1 MKYDAWFQCSNGCDE
16 RHSLH
21 EVIYR
26 CTRCGG
32 LLEVKHDI
40 KSLKRRS
47 AAAWIELFDRRYM
60 GTQYPYGSGVW
71 GKKELVCPIINDE
84 NIVSM
89 CEGGTNLFWA
99 ERFGKQIGVADL
111 WIKQCGNSHTGSF
124 KDLGMTVLMSMV
136 KQIITN
142 GADIRAVLC
151 ASSGDTSAALAA
163 YAAAAG
169 IPAIILL
176 PQAKVSPAQLIQP
189 LANGAITLSL
199 KTDFDGCMAIVQKL
213 TVRPDFY
220 LANSINSL
228 RIEGQ
233 KTISIEIVQQFDWEV
248 PDWIII
254 PGGNLGNVTALGLG
268 FSMMKDLGIIN
279 DLPRIVCAQSAKANP
294 LYQSYLSGFSEF
306 KPMAA
311 QPTVANAIQIGNPV
325 SAKRAVNI
333 LKRFNGIVE
342 QATED
347 ELANAAARADRT
359 GLFNCPHTGVALAA
373 LLKLVERQ
381 EIRSDERVVVIST
394 ANGLKFPDFKIR
406 YHNGELHEV
415 HPQNVNAPVELEPD
429 YDRIVKAIDVR
440 LAQAE

>member
-1 MKYDAWFQCSNGCDE
+1 MRYDAWFECSSGCGE
-16 RHSLH
+16 QHSLH

-26 CTRCGG
+26 CERCGG

-40 KSLKRRS
+40 ESLKRRNP
-47 AAAWIELFDRRYM
+47 AAWIDLFERRYM
-60 GTQYPYGSGVW
+60 GTEYPYGSGVW
-71 GKKELVCPIINDE
+71 GKKEFVCPNVDDE

-89 CEGGTNLFWA
+89 FEGGTNLFWA
-99 ERFGKQIGVADL
+99 ERFGKKIGVSDL

-124 KDLGMTVLMSMV
+124 KDLGMTVLISMV
-136 KQIITN
+136 KQIVSN
-142 GADIRAVLC
+142 GSDIRAVLC

-189 LANGAITLSL
+189 LANGAITISL
-199 KTDFDGCMAIVQKL
+199 KTDFDGCMEIVQKL

-268 FSMMKDLGIIN
+268 FLMMKDLGIIN
-279 DLPRIVCAQSAKANP
+279 NLPRIVCAQSAKANP
-294 LYQSYLSGFSEF
+294 LYQSYLGGFNEF
-306 KPMAA
+306 TPMTA

-325 SAKRAVNI
+325 SANRAMNI
-333 LKRFNGIVE
+333 LKQFNGIVE

-373 LLKLVERQ
+373 LLKLVERK
-381 EIRSDERVVVIST
+381 EIRSNERVVVIST

-406 YHNGELHEV
+406 YHNDELEEV
-415 HPQNVNAPVELEPD
+415 NPQYVNAPLELDPD
-429 YDRIVKAIDVR
+429 YDRIMKKIDVC
-440 LAQAE
+440 LANSG